1 MSAPSARRR
10 AEMPEE
16 VGVLQV
22 GVSEDSER
30 VSLDFWVGSEARFHM
45 ELTPEK
51 AEHLL
56 LLRVMGEAVANGQRA
71 IFSAE

>member
-1 MSAPSARRR
+1 
-10 AEMPEE
+10 MPEE

-51 AEHLL
+51 AEHHANLV
-56 LLRVMGEAVANGQRA
+56 LRYAALIAKGKKAGD
-71 IFSAE
+71 